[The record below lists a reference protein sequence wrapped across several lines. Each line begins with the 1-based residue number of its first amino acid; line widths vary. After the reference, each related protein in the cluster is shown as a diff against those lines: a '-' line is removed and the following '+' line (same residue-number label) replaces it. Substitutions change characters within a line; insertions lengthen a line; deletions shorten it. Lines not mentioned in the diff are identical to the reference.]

1 MGAGESSEKKAAAA
15 KAEGKAAAPAAASAN
30 ATPAAAPATAETPEH
45 PEKKRMS
52 VMSKHLQEYMG
63 DSEAQKKQW
72 MQHFGVN
79 AAGDIVNKKRHDS
92 AVAGMVGAVDNEGNL
107 IDAEKFKKACE
118 AIKAGA
124 DAKAQAKTKDPKG
137 KGKSKPSNEI
147 GSKICVRNLHED
159 TTKEKLKELFQGF
172 GTVATVDLK
181 TKEGGKCKGFG
192 FVQFRSAEEA
202 SKAMAD
208 MHDKEVEGKKLAVT
222 LAFDSQEKGADD
234 PKGKGKSKENKGK
247 GKGKGKKGDTVT
259 GASPDQQQN
268 QYQAAYQMQQYNWWL
283 LQNQA
288 AMQWQMYMQAQTAAM
303 YNASPQA
310 SIAAVSAAA
319 ADTPMY
325 EGEIK
330 SVSTRN
336 DYGFID
342 CEALR
347 GKYPDKKNPSGR
359 AVYVDI
365 SSLPETHKCVGAKVK
380 FSLTFNSKGHP
391 RAGLCVPQ

>member
-1 MGAGESSEKKAAAA
+1 
-15 KAEGKAAAPAAASAN
+15 
-30 ATPAAAPATAETPEH
+30 
-45 PEKKRMS
+45 MS

-259 GASPDQQQN
+259 GASPVQQQN
-268 QYQAAYQMQQYNWWL
+268 QYQAAYQMQQYNMWL

-288 AMQWQMYMQAQTAAM
+288 AMQWQMYMQSQTAAM
-303 YNASPQA
+303 YAQNATPQP
-310 SIAAVSAAA
+310 SISAVSAAA

-365 SSLPETHKCVGAKVK
+365 SSLPESHKCVGAKVK

-391 RAGLCVPQ
+391 RAGICVPQ

>member
-1 MGAGESSEKKAAAA
+1 
-15 KAEGKAAAPAAASAN
+15 
-30 ATPAAAPATAETPEH
+30 
-45 PEKKRMS
+45 MS

-107 IDAEKFKKACE
+107 IDVEKFKKACE

-124 DAKAQAKTKDPKG
+124 DAKAQAKSKDQKG
-137 KGKSKPSNEI
+137 KGKSKPSNAL

-159 TTKEKLKELFQGF
+159 TTKEKLKDLFEGF
-172 GTVATVDLK
+172 GTVATVDVK

-192 FVQFRSAEEA
+192 FVQFSSAEEA

-208 MHDKEVEGKKLAVT
+208 MNDKEVEGKKLAVT

-234 PKGKGKSKENKGK
+234 PKGKGKGKDSKGAD
-247 GKGKGKKGDTVT
+247 KGKGKKGDTVT

>member
-1 MGAGESSEKKAAAA
+1 MGIREEGSRSQSRRESSC
-15 KAEGKAAAPAAASAN
+15 SCRSICH

-137 KGKSKPSNEI
+137 KGKSKPSNGI

-288 AMQWQMYMQAQTAAM
+288 AMQWQMYMQAQTAAI

>member
-1 MGAGESSEKKAAAA
+1 
-15 KAEGKAAAPAAASAN
+15 
-30 ATPAAAPATAETPEH
+30 
-45 PEKKRMS
+45 MS

-63 DSEAQKKQW
+63 DSETQKKQW

-79 AAGDIVNKKRHDS
+79 AAGDIVNKKRHDR

-107 IDAEKFKKACE
+107 IDVEKFKKACE
-118 AIKAGA
+118 AIKSGA

-137 KGKSKPSNEI
+137 KSKSKPSNAS

-159 TTKEKLKELFQGF
+159 TTQEKLKELFQGF

-192 FVQFRSAEEA
+192 FVQFSSAEEA

-208 MHDKEVEGKKLAVT
+208 MNDKEVEGKKLAVT
-222 LAFDSQEKGADD
+222 LAFDSQEKGAD
-234 PKGKGKSKENKGK
+234 KGK

-259 GASPDQQQN
+259 GASANQQQN
-268 QYQAAYQMQQYNWWL
+268 QYQAAYQMQQYNMWL

-303 YNASPQA
+303 YSQNATPQA

-365 SSLPETHKCVGAKVK
+365 SSLPESHKCVGAKVK
-380 FSLTFNSKGHP
+380 FCLTFNSKGHP